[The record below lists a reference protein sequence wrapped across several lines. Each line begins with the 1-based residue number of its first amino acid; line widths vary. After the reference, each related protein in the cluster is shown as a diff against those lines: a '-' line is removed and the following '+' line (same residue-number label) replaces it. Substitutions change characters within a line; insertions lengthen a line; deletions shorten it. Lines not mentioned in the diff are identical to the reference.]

1 MPTLLALSSNQRRLL
16 VQVSRGEVIHRTC
29 GIEAFM
35 APNVRG
41 YRHRVN
47 RTAESLLR
55 AGLIERGAVA
65 HGDPRWP
72 FFYAVL
78 TDAGREALATIN
90 NLESS

>member
-1 MPTLLALSSNQRRLL
+1 MPTLLALSANQRRLL

-55 AGLIERGAVA
+55 AGLIERGTKPL
-65 HGDPRWP
+65 GDPRWP
-72 FFYAVL
+72 FYYAVL
-78 TDAGREALATIN
+78 TDAGRAALANFNHDT
-90 NLESS
+90 EA